1 MIDINSSSSSSSS
14 NNNNSN
20 NNNNNNNNNNSNVF
34 EINSSIKP
42 YFTCIG
48 FVISLIFICSSKN
61 IVTKHLPI
69 GRAGSSIIGA
79 TLMVYFGIIQP
90 KEIGSVINWDT
101 IILLMSMMM
110 LSNYME
116 QANIWGMA
124 SKILLWKCKSTSIFM
139 VRVCLISSIM
149 SSILTN
155 DTVCVTLTPIVIS
168 ACKSTN
174 LTFFPFLMAIATSAN
189 IGSSALPVG
198 NPQNMII
205 ATAGGLNF
213 FNFFKVSIVSSILG
227 VCLNTILLLLY
238 FKKDLKN
245 LNSNFNQ
252 LIETVNPKVEE
263 IDNNHH
269 DDDGANNQSKNEK
282 EMENINK
289 EVEEEQH
296 NNDDDDDDG
305 FNENKNNN
313 NNGGHA
319 ILLVASSMDS
329 IDLSDCSIINKDK
342 KKKENFIEIYF
353 NSKEKSIETIVN
365 IIKLIFKF
373 RVAIILTLVLI
384 GFFIGMHM
392 GFTVLFGVSILMICE
407 RKDITDI
414 INSVDWELLLFF
426 SGLFV
431 LVEGFDRQ
439 FEKEAWTILEPF
451 VPIDSTHLN
460 VLKIFIFSILILVLC
475 NILGNVPL
483 VLSLSP
489 RLLEALAP
497 DFTWILLAFVSTVA
511 GNLTLVG
518 SVANL
523 IVAEKSKSYH
533 EIGFLEY
540 LKFGVPSTI
549 LVILIGVPIVVLI
562 GK

>member
-1 MIDINSSSSSSSS
+1 MIDTNSNSI
-14 NNNNSN
+14 NNSN
-20 NNNNNNNNNNSNVF
+20 NNNNNNNNSSNVF

-42 YFTCIG
+42 YFTCIV
-48 FVISLIFICSSKN
+48 FVVSLIFICSSRN

-90 KEIGSVINWDT
+90 KEIGAVINWDT

-139 VRVCLISSIM
+139 IRVCLVSSIM

-155 DTVCVTLTPIVIS
+155 DTVCVTLTPIVIN

-174 LTFFPFLMAIATSAN
+174 LPFFPFLMAIATSAN

-227 VCLNTILLLLY
+227 VSINTLLLLLY

-245 LNSNFNQ
+245 YNLNFNQ
-252 LIETVNPKVEE
+252 LIETNTTIMTTTIE
-263 IDNNHH
+263 
-269 DDDGANNQSKNEK
+269 DGAHNQNEK
-282 EMENINK
+282 EMENNIIIINK
-289 EVEEEQH
+289 KMEEEEEEEKEED
-296 NNDDDDDDG
+296 NINL
-305 FNENKNNN
+305 NEEIT
-313 NNGGHA
+313 NNGHS
-319 ILLVASSMDS
+319 ILIASSMDS
-329 IDLSDCSIINKDK
+329 IDLSDCSIINENI
-342 KKKENFIEIYF
+342 KKKENLFQVYFIT
-353 NSKEKSIETIVN
+353 KEKSIETLSN
-365 IIKLIFKF
+365 IIKLIFKV
-373 RVAIILTLVLI
+373 RVAIILALVLI

-407 RKDITDI
+407 RKDISDI

-439 FEKEAWTILEPF
+439 FAKEAWIILEPF
-451 VPIDSTHLN
+451 VPIDSSHLN

>member
-1 MIDINSSSSSSSS
+1 MIDTNSSDI
-14 NNNNSN
+14 SN
-20 NNNNNNNNNNSNVF
+20 NNNNNNNNNNSSNVF
-34 EINSSIKP
+34 EINSSVKP
-42 YFTCIG
+42 YFTCIV
-48 FVISLIFICSSKN
+48 FVVSLIFICSSKN

-90 KEIGSVINWDT
+90 KEIGTVINWDT

-139 VRVCLISSIM
+139 IRVCLISSIM

-155 DTVCVTLTPIVIS
+155 DTVCVTLTPIVIN

-174 LTFFPFLMAIATSAN
+174 LPFFPFLMAIATSAN

-227 VCLNTILLLLY
+227 VCVNTLLLLLY

-245 LNSNFNQ
+245 YNLNFNQ
-252 LIETVNPKVEE
+252 LIETINPI
-263 IDNNHH
+263 IDGDNE
-269 DDDGANNQSKNEK
+269 DGANIEKNEK

-289 EVEEEQH
+289 E
-296 NNDDDDDDG
+296 NYN
-305 FNENKNNN
+305 NENENENENENQDNIEIIDLKENKENTNRNN
-313 NNGGHA
+313 GHA
-319 ILLVASSMDS
+319 ILVAASMDS
-329 IDLSDCSIINKDK
+329 IDLSDCSIIDDAINNK
-342 KKKENFIEIYF
+342 KKKENLFQIYF

-365 IIKLIFKF
+365 IIKLIFKV
-373 RVAIILTLVLI
+373 RVAIILALI
-384 GFFIGMHM
+384 LIEFFIGMHM

-407 RKDITDI
+407 RKDIGDI

-439 FEKEAWTILEPF
+439 FAKEAWIILEPF

-523 IVAEKSKSYH
+523 IVAEKSKAYH

-549 LVILIGVPIVVLI
+549 IVILIGVPIVVLI

>member
-1 MIDINSSSSSSSS
+1 MIDINSSSSI
-14 NNNNSN
+14 NSN
-20 NNNNNNNNNNSNVF
+20 NNSNNNNNNSNVF

-42 YFTCIG
+42 YFTCIV

-139 VRVCLISSIM
+139 IRVCLISSVM

-252 LIETVNPKVEE
+252 LIETVNPKVKE
-263 IDNNHH
+263 IDD

-289 EVEEEQH
+289 ELEEVEEEEQQQQQH
-296 NNDDDDDDG
+296 NNNDDDDDL
-305 FNENKNNN
+305 NENNN
-313 NNGGHA
+313 NNNNNNGHA

-439 FEKEAWTILEPF
+439 FAKEAWTILEPF
-451 VPIDSTHLN
+451 VPIDSSHLN